1 MSNRRAENT
10 SNANGF
16 LASGPDILPHPLNT
30 SERSC
35 DPSERSH
42 DPIASIATHHFC
54 SICDVNCNSP
64 ANLLTHCKGRRHRES
79 VKIALRGAS
88 LYAEDFK
95 KALSF
100 KAGLDFL
107 SEMRTQAPHGWQ
119 DFINAVR
126 RGTRALQRLDFESYP
141 GEPQEESAPTAV
153 TQLHHVCS
161 ICVVNCNSSANLLAH
176 SRSQKH
182 HESVKT
188 ALRGATLLANHFKN
202 ALSPE
207 TKPQFSSDLELS
219 SEAPEIFTAI
229 ALAAEVGPPHS
240 RPWPFNMQVHMW
252 RQLTDAVLEGGSG
265 LQQLNREDYVLH
277 YADLGMTV
285 SPSVMGIDGV
295 DVSTALS
302 STDEG
307 DDEVILD
314 FDCYGDF
321 DHLGFDDLAGLEDF
335 F

>member
-1 MSNRRAENT
+1 MNGKKHKKKESTSKVAQPPKSCESSRNASANTDDQMAQPDVKSTDPCTTRDQTLRTASPLHPSTSCFNNPPMSNRRAENT

-176 SRSQKH
+176 SY
-182 HESVKT
+182 T
-188 ALRGATLLANHFKN
+188 
-202 ALSPE
+202 
-207 TKPQFSSDLELS
+207 
-219 SEAPEIFTAI
+219 
-229 ALAAEVGPPHS
+229 
-240 RPWPFNMQVHMW
+240 
-252 RQLTDAVLEGGSG
+252 
-265 LQQLNREDYVLH
+265 
-277 YADLGMTV
+277 
-285 SPSVMGIDGV
+285 
-295 DVSTALS
+295 
-302 STDEG
+302 
-307 DDEVILD
+307 
-314 FDCYGDF
+314 
-321 DHLGFDDLAGLEDF
+321 
-335 F
+335 